1 MSKIYQPPKGKGT
14 GAAGT
19 LLGIGVSGLLFLAI
33 PLTQIFTDYEK
44 PTEEIQSLE
53 VAPPPPPPPPEEPP
67 PPPEPEQEEPPPEL
81 ETPPPPISLEQ
92 LDMALNPGTGG
103 SLAGDFA
110 LPSFDVNQ
118 SDLGGVEIFD
128 IGDVENKPQPRRQG
142 APKYPGS
149 ARRKGQEGFAVAE
162 FIIDENG
169 NVSSVEIKQSS
180 DPIFE
185 QPTIDA
191 IRDWKFTPGEKDGRA
206 VKTRTRVK
214 IPYTI
219 N

>member
-1 MSKIYQPPKGKGT
+1 MSRIYQAPKGKGT